1 MKKFF
6 KIGCLSIIILILIII
21 FVSCMAGGGSKKDNT
36 SNTGSKN
43 AVTSNEKKNDKEKTH
58 KIGDKVAVED
68 FTYQVNSVTEA
79 KSLQKQ
85 YMSDVTTD
93 GKFVIVEVTV
103 KNTGKKGRMVDTE
116 MFRLIG
122 KDGTEYKSLATN
134 NMYVNDTDSSFFLK
148 QINPKL
154 SKKGRIAFEVPNEK
168 KFSLQVS
175 SGLGW
180 TGGKYKTI
188 DLSK

>member
-21 FVSCMAGGGSKKDNT
+21 FVSCMVSGSKKDNT

-43 AVTSNEKKNDKEKTH
+43 AVTSSEKKNDKEKTH

-85 YMSDVTTD
+85 YLSDVTTD

>member
-21 FVSCMAGGGSKKDNT
+21 FVSCMAGGGGNKDNQ
-36 SNTGSKN
+36 SNTESKN
-43 AVTSNEKKNDKEKTH
+43 AATNNEKKNNKEKTY

-68 FTYQVNSVTEA
+68 FTYQVNSVTEE
-79 KSLQKQ
+79 KTLQKQ

-93 GKFVIVEVTV
+93 GKFIIVEVTV
-103 KNTGKKGRMVDTE
+103 TNTGKKGRLIDTE
-116 MFRLIG
+116 MFRVIG

-134 NMYVNDTDSSFFLK
+134 NMYVNDTESNFFLK
-148 QINPKL
+148 QVNPKL
-154 SKKGRIAFEVPNEK
+154 SKKGKVAFEVPNEK
-168 KFSLQVS
+168 KFSFQVS
-175 SGLGW
+175 SGFGW
-180 TGGKYKTI
+180 SGGKYKTI